1 MSTKPFW
8 IVAGSAELIAVVVLV
23 LSEWDMISD
32 DNLTVKILALLLG
45 PAIVCLYHITFIAPY
60 TSYLRSQNV
69 MQGIYIEDLLR
80 MREEHRREMR
90 RSQTLLNNLTAG
102 TRNRTRKEM
111 GISFV
116 YFIADRAAGRVKIG
130 ISHDPD
136 KRMNALQGA
145 NGGKLEIIATFQGDE
160 RHEQALHDKFKHLR
174 LNGEWFRLTPEI
186 ERFALENRE

>member
-1 MSTKPFW
+1 MHLAIGEWVTEKVSRGMSTKPFW

-80 MREEHRREMR
+80 MREEHRWDC
-90 RSQTLLNNLTAG
+90 LT
-102 TRNRTRKEM
+102 N
-111 GISFV
+111 
-116 YFIADRAAGRVKIG
+116 
-130 ISHDPD
+130 
-136 KRMNALQGA
+136 
-145 NGGKLEIIATFQGDE
+145 
-160 RHEQALHDKFKHLR
+160 
-174 LNGEWFRLTPEI
+174 
-186 ERFALENRE
+186 